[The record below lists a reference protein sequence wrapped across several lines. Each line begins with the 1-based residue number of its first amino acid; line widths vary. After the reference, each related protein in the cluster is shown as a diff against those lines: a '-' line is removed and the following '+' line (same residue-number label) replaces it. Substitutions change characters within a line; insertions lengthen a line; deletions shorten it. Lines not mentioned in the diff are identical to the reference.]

1 MPETFDATV
10 FYAVG
15 DIHGLA
21 DRLSALHA
29 EIFNHHDVH
38 HAGAPACIIH
48 LGDYVD
54 RGSNS
59 KGVIEAIWAVEAKTE
74 EADWLTV
81 KSILGNHEQMMLEAL
96 AGDTSYLVSWLRN
109 GGRDTLESY
118 RKGDEDLD
126 EIMLNMPKD
135 HLSWLSGL
143 PDIFVVEDRR
153 LVFVH
158 AGVEPAMFPDDGQ
171 EPHLWTRSQR
181 FFDVSRWSRR
191 PKLAGYTVVHGHT
204 PVEETKIVEHN
215 GARRINVDLGAC
227 YGGPL
232 TAVALP
238 PVGKPTFLQIPA

>member
-15 DIHGLA
+15 DVHGLA
-21 DRLSALHA
+21 DRLGALHA
-29 EIFNHHDVH
+29 EIFSHHDEH
-38 HAGAPACIIH
+38 HAGAPACIVH

-59 KGVIEAIWAVEAKTE
+59 KGVIEAIWAVEAKADK
-74 EADWLTV
+74 ADWLTV